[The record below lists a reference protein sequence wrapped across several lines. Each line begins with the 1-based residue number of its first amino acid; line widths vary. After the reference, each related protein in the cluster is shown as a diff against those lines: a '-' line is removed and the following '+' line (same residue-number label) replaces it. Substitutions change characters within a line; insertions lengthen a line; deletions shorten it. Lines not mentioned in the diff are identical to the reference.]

1 MFSRD
6 HASPNRARGAIEM
19 AYNVLIVDDSLPM
32 RAVMKKTL
40 KASGFNVG
48 NFFDAGNG
56 KEALKVLRQDWVDL
70 VITDYNMPDMN
81 GFELLSQIKADEA
94 LKAIPV
100 VVVTTEGS
108 QQRVREFMEA
118 GAADY
123 IRKPFTPEEI
133 RNKLGRIMGEDENGN
148 GKAGVG
154 DEALDF

>member
-1 MFSRD
+1 
-6 HASPNRARGAIEM
+6 M
-19 AYNVLIVDDSLPM
+19 AYNVLVVDDSLPM

-48 NFFDAGNG
+48 NISEAANGN
-56 KEALKVLRQDWVDL
+56 EALQVLRQDWVDL

-81 GFELLSQIKADEA
+81 GFELLSRMKADEI

-108 QQRVREFMEA
+108 QQRVREFMDA

-133 RNKLGRIMGEDENGN
+133 RSKLSRIMGEDEDGN
-148 GKAGVG
+148 GKARVS